1 MPIRTLVIAL
11 MALALSGCDE
21 LPQRELPPP
30 EGQVALP
37 AGASDPTRERTLR
50 QGESGRIYP

>member
-1 MPIRTLVIAL
+1 